1 MGIFVGGD
9 LCGDLCWRGSL
20 WGSLFQEGII
30 VEVFVSGGVFV
41 VVYVWRRHFS
51 RFLRFSRC
59 IQRRVQI
66 CVLHACPLPPW
77 VSAGAMPAPPPARV
91 QTIPP
96 MFPRM
101 DFWRTQGMAATVG
114 RRTRPADKLD
124 RASQSS
130 ASRTRVPAMSNNPP
144 KPLKILGFRL
154 KVMGNGSQNPW
165 FSVKNSWVMTHQNP

>member
-30 VEVFVSGGVFV
+30 LEVFVSGGVFV

-77 VSAGAMPAPPPARV
+77 VPAGAMPAPLPPVFKPAPQCFRAW
-91 QTIPP
+91 IFGERKEWRPP
-96 MFPRM
+96 
-101 DFWRTQGMAATVG
+101 WGVG
-114 RRTRPADKLD
+114 RGPRTSLIARRKARPA
-124 RASQSS
+124 
-130 ASRTRVPAMSNNPP
+130 VPAMSNNPP
-144 KPLKILGFRL
+144 KPLRILGFRL
-154 KVMGNGSQNPW
+154 KVMGNGPQNPW